1 MKKLIAI
8 IALIF
13 LSVAGYGQ
21 RRQSSA
27 GVNVGYAL
35 DGESAT
41 FGLDFRHNVWRN
53 VRIAPSVMHMFRN
66 HGISAWYLEF
76 DGHYVVPVTRNF
88 AFYPIG
94 GLGMSVWN
102 LKGHDGN
109 QTRVGLNVGL
119 GAELYATDQVSVG
132 TDMKYNL
139 TSNYDQAL
147 IAVRVAYHF

>member
-1 MKKLIAI
+1 MKKLIVI
-8 IALIF
+8 IALAL
-13 LSVAGYGQ
+13 LSTAGYAQ
-21 RRQSSA
+21 HRRSSV

-41 FGLDFRHNVWRN
+41 FGLDFRHKVWRN
-53 VRIAPSVMHMFRN
+53 VRIAPSFTHMFRN
-66 HGISAWYLEF
+66 NGLSAWYLDF

-102 LKGHDGN
+102 VKGHDGN
-109 QTRVGLNVGL
+109 YTRVGLNVGL
-119 GAELYATDQVSVG
+119 GAELYATDEVSVG
-132 TDMKYNL
+132 MDMKYNL
-139 TSNYDQAL
+139 TKDYDQAL